1 MENDKLKNDK
11 MLRLLPHRYP
21 FMLVDQITDF
31 EPEKR
36 ISGLKN
42 VTFNEWYFQGLP
54 AKLMV
59 VPASVLSEAIAQ
71 LGGMLI
77 MHEQGEEPE
86 RQRLIFFSGLDRVRF
101 RKPVRPGDTL
111 ILSAEIVRRR
121 GRVGRLRVEGKISGK
136 IVFEGLMQFAV
147 E

>member
-11 MLRLLPHRYP
+11 ILRLLPHRYP
-21 FMLVDQITDF
+21 FMLVDQITDL

-36 ISGLKN
+36 ITGLKN
-42 VTFNEWYFQGLP
+42 VTYNEWYFQGLP

-71 LGGMLI
+71 LGGMLVLQENE
-77 MHEQGEEPE
+77 HEQ
-86 RQRLIFFSGLDRVRF
+86 QRLIFFSGLDQVRF

-121 GRVGRLRVEGKISGK
+121 GRVGRLRVEGKVQDK

>member
-11 MLRLLPHRYP
+11 ILRLLPHRYP
-21 FMLVDQITDF
+21 FMLVDQITDL

-36 ISGLKN
+36 ITGLKN
-42 VTFNEWYFQGLP
+42 VTYNEWYFQGLP

-71 LGGMLI
+71 LGGMLVLQEN
-77 MHEQGEEPE
+77 EQEQ
-86 RQRLIFFSGLDRVRF
+86 QRLIFFSGLDQVRF

-121 GRVGRLRVEGKISGK
+121 GRVGRLRVEGKVQDK

>member
-11 MLRLLPHRYP
+11 ILRMLPHRYP
-21 FMLVDQITDF
+21 FMLVDQITDLD
-31 EPEKR
+31 PEKR
-36 ISGLKN
+36 ITGLKN
-42 VTFNEWYFQGLP
+42 VTYNEWYFQGLP

-71 LGGMLI
+71 LGGMLVLKEDER
-77 MHEQGEEPE
+77 EQ
-86 RQRLIFFSGLDRVRF
+86 QRLIFFSGLDQVRF

-121 GRVGRLRVEGKISGK
+121 GRVGRLRVEGKVQDK

>member
-11 MLRLLPHRYP
+11 ILRLLPHRYP
-21 FMLVDQITDF
+21 FMLVDQITDL

-36 ISGLKN
+36 ITGLKN
-42 VTFNEWYFQGLP
+42 VTYNEWYFQGLP

-71 LGGMLI
+71 LGGMLVLQ
-77 MHEQGEEPE
+77 ENEFEE
-86 RQRLIFFSGLDRVRF
+86 QRLIFFSGLDQVRF

-121 GRVGRLRVEGKISGK
+121 GRVGRLRVEGKVQDK

>member
-11 MLRLLPHRYP
+11 ILRLLPHRYP
-21 FMLVDQITDF
+21 FMLLDQITDL
-31 EPEKR
+31 EPGKR

-42 VTFNEWYFQGLP
+42 VTYNEWYFQGLP

-71 LGGMLI
+71 LGGMLVLQEE
-77 MHEQGEEPE
+77 EQDQ
-86 RQRLIFFSGLDRVRF
+86 QRLIFFSGLDQVRF

-111 ILSAEIVRRR
+111 TLSAEIVRRR
-121 GRVGRLRVEGKISGK
+121 GRVGRLRMEGKVQDK

>member
-1 MENDKLKNDK
+1 MEKNKLDNDKI
-11 MLRLLPHRYP
+11 LRLLPHRYP

-31 EPEKR
+31 EREKK

-42 VTFNEWYFQGLP
+42 VTYDEWYFQGLP

-77 MHEQGEEPE
+77 LQDQEDQHQ
-86 RQRLIFFSGLDRVRF
+86 QRLIFFSGLDKVRF
-101 RKPVRPGDTL
+101 RKPVRPGDSL

-121 GRVGRLRVEGKISGK
+121 GRVGRLRVEGKVK
-136 IVFEGLMQFAV
+136 DRVVFEGMMQFAV